1 MSDMSDSM
9 RDDPMEEYAPF
20 EPENTPM
27 LDFDLEL
34 GDSPPGGIIA
44 VGDAAGIEKYQE
56 VRDSLT
62 KLLYYGGKD
71 VPVERAKQLVGLIE
85 PFESS
90 IIKHNVGLVKNAAGA
105 TISNDEYNSANQ
117 LRWWRTTGLPAMKP
131 GDIMPAEKYHREIYA
146 PALQVI
152 NAGAFLAHT
161 QPTVIERIYMTLA
174 PFAQPIA
181 DLPAGIASGTRQVV
195 VEVVREVVRT
205 VPEAGG
211 AIVGGL
217 GVTGIAMLGG
227 AVLLAVLLLK
237 K

>member
-1 MSDMSDSM
+1 MSDSM

-20 EPENTPM
+20 EPDNTPM
-27 LDFDLEL
+27 LDFDLEPE
-34 GDSPPGGIIA
+34 GMVA
-44 VGDAAGIEKYQE
+44 VGDEAGTMKYEE

-85 PFESS
+85 PFESA
-90 IIKHNVGLVKNAAGA
+90 IIKHNVGPVKNMSGA
-105 TISNDEYNSANQ
+105 TISNDDYNSANQ
-117 LRWWRTTGLPAMKP
+117 LRWWRTTGLPAMKT
-131 GDIMPAEKYHREIYA
+131 GDIMPAGKYRQEIYA

-152 NAGAFLAHT
+152 NAGAFLAYT
-161 QPTVIERIYMTLA
+161 QPTVIERIYTTLA
-174 PFAQPIA
+174 PFAEPIA
-181 DLPAGIASGTRQVV
+181 ALPAGIASGTRQVV

-227 AVLLAVLLLK
+227 AALLAVLLLK